1 MRTPGEEQETI
12 IRWYRTDKTA
22 TIYTSDYLMMARFDK
37 FVEEGDWKFIKSDTC
52 DGDIVSKTYE
62 APKELLY
69 GRKAKKKTAPLTDEQ
84 KEALAMR
91 FKR

>member
-1 MRTPGEEQETI
+1 MGTQICEQESI
-12 IRWYRTDKTA
+12 IRWYRDEKEA
-22 TIYTSDYLMMARFDK
+22 TIYTSDYLMMNRFDGY
-37 FVEEGDWKFIKSDTC
+37 VAEGDWKFVKQDTC
-52 DGDIVSKTYE
+52 EGDVVSKTYK

-69 GRKAKKKTAPLTDEQ
+69 GRKAKKKMPPLTDEQ